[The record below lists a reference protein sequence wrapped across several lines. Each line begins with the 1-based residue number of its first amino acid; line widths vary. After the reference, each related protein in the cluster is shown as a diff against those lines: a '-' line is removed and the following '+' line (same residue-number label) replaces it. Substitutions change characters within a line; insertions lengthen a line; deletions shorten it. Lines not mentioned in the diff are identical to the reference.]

1 MKKLSL
7 ILITVLIFTTSMV
20 FAEDSV
26 PVTTTE
32 TVEAST
38 EASTEP
44 STETSTETS
53 TEAEQVPKNKGK
65 GQQKQKALAEWK
77 IMKDEAEAVKDANEA
92 SFETLKAQYEALL
105 KSGDE
110 AGAALLI
117 VELDALKSQFVTS
130 KADFKVAMNQRKLIA
145 KGQYTLEELKSF
157 EGSLKSISSN
167 SSISKVLGIGSISVK
182 KNLIK
187 FDTPPYIKGGR
198 TVVPVKAI
206 TEGLGAKV
214 SFNVETFE
222 VTIVKDD
229 ITIVLTI
236 GSNIALVNG
245 VPVKLD
251 AKSEITNS
259 RTYVPIKFI
268 AETFG
273 LPVEWDAD
281 TDTIDIEDGT
291 VTEEV
296 TTEAT
301 TEPVTEAQTQ
311 E

>member
-20 FAEDSV
+20 FAEDSA

-38 EASTEP
+38 EASTE
-44 STETSTETS
+44 TSTETS
-53 TEAEQVPKNKGK
+53 TEADQVPKNKGK
-65 GQQKQKALAEWK
+65 GQQKQEAKAEWK
-77 IMKDEAEAVKDANEA
+77 TTFVEA
-92 SFETLKAQYEALL
+92 
-105 KSGDE
+105 
-110 AGAALLI
+110 
-117 VELDALKSQFVTS
+117 

-145 KGQYTLEELKSF
+145 KGQYTHEELKSF

-206 TEGLGAKV
+206 TQGLGATV
-214 SFNVETFE
+214 TFNAETFE

-273 LPVEWDAD
+273 LSVEWDAD

-291 VTEEV
+291 EVEATTEATTEASTEATTEVTTEA

-311 E
+311 Q